1 MVSEQALKVLPER
14 QVNLGH
20 VEVRAEREFQGH
32 LVLKVYKGR
41 KETPEIPAHQ
51 DQPA

>member
-1 MVSEQALKVLPER
+1 MEQGVLKVLLAR

-20 VEVRAEREFQGH
+20 VEVRAEREFQDH
-32 LVLKVYKGR
+32 LVQKVYKAR
-41 KETPEIPAHQ
+41 KETPEIPGHQ